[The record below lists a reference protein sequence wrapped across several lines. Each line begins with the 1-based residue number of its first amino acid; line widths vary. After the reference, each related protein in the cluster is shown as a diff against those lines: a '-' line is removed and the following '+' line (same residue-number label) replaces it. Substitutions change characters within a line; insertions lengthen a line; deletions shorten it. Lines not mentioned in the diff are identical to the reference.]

1 KFRCD
6 DKLITFPGLLHNL
19 ADEFLRTAGTIKISR
34 VYEVNA
40 VFNCSFDE
48 VLARLFIKVREKIMS
63 ADCICTQSYRI
74 NVQIRFTNF
83 NFCFHNINLPSFLE
97 VEFIPAPSIIGN
109 INVEC
114 KNTDWYYSPPKS
126 FIRGERY

>member
-1 KFRCD
+1 
-6 DKLITFPGLLHNL
+6 
-19 ADEFLRTAGTIKISR
+19 TIKISR

-40 VFNCSFDE
+40 VFNFSFDE
-48 VLARLFIKVREKIMS
+48 VLARRVIEVWEKIMS

-74 NVQIRFTNF
+74 NVQFRFTNF

-97 VEFIPAPSIIGN
+97 GEFIPAPSIIGN

-114 KNTDWYYSPPKS
+114 KNTDWYLFSPE
-126 FIRGERY
+126 IVH